1 MSAATGDGGGSERRT
16 QRRVTAGLPII
27 VRGSDAGGQRYEEST
42 TSFDVS
48 RTGLSFV
55 TTREIAVGDEL
66 EILIRQSRGFRNRDR
81 EFSTLAQVMRVQK
94 GESDKEKVVGVQFLG
109 RHLNRVFVSE
119 TTT

>member
-1 MSAATGDGGGSERRT
+1 MSAATGDGGGSERRA

-27 VRGSDAGGQRYEEST
+27 VRGSDAAGHRYEESA

-48 RTGLSFV
+48 RTGLSFI

-66 EILIRQSRGFRNRDR
+66 EVLIPQGGTVRNRER
-81 EFSTLAQVMRVQK
+81 EFSTLAQVVRVQK
-94 GESDKEKVVGVQFLG
+94 GETEKERIVGVQFLG

>member
-16 QRRVTAGLPII
+16 QRRVTAGLSII
-27 VRGSDAGGQRYEEST
+27 VRGSDAAGHRYEESA
-42 TSFDVS
+42 TSFDLS

-66 EILIRQSRGFRNRDR
+66 EIFIPQGGAFRKLGR
-81 EFSTLAQVMRVQK
+81 EFSTLAQVVRVQK
-94 GESDKEKVVGVQFLG
+94 DESDKGKIVGVQFLG

>member
-1 MSAATGDGGGSERRT
+1 MSAASGDGGSERRT
-16 QRRVTAGLPII
+16 QRRVTAGLPIV
-27 VRGSDAGGQRYEEST
+27 VRGSDAAGHRYEEST

-66 EILIRQSRGFRNRDR
+66 EVLIPQSGGFRNRDR
-81 EFSTLAQVMRVQK
+81 EFSALAQVVRVQQ
-94 GESDKEKVVGVQFLG
+94 GDAEKEKVVGVQFLG

>member
-1 MSAATGDGGGSERRT
+1 MSAASGDGGSERRT
-16 QRRVTAGLPII
+16 QRRVTAGLPIV
-27 VRGSDAGGQRYEEST
+27 VRGSDAAGHRFEEST

-55 TTREIAVGDEL
+55 TAREIAVGDEL
-66 EILIRQSRGFRNRDR
+66 EILIPQSGVFRKPDR
-81 EFSTLAQVMRVQK
+81 EFSTLAQVVRVQK
-94 GESDKEKVVGVQFLG
+94 SENDKETIVGVQFLG

>member
-1 MSAATGDGGGSERRT
+1 MSAGTDGGGSERRA

-27 VRGSDAGGQRYEEST
+27 VRGNDAAGHRYEESA

-66 EILIRQSRGFRNRDR
+66 EVLLPQGGALRKVGR
-81 EFSTLAQVMRVQK
+81 EFSTLAQVVRVQK
-94 GESDKEKVVGVQFLG
+94 DESDKGKIVGVQFLG